1 MALLGLSDTDDLC
14 CPYIVV
20 TSRSRQCPKA
30 AVAVQVAV
38 KVVVAQEGARAA
50 AVAVA
55 AARRRTRGLV
65 ATGPALQGA
74 RQVEEEVMPRLPGT
88 ASSPYG
94 Y

>member
-1 MALLGLSDTDDLC
+1 M
-14 CPYIVV
+14 
-20 TSRSRQCPKA
+20 
-30 AVAVQVAV
+30 AVQVAV

-50 AVAVA
+50 AVA